1 MQEKAFEAAMLDV
14 AKAYGSPAQ
23 LLADDDLTRAQKL
36 KLLQQW
42 DYDLGLLLVAAEENM
57 TGPGASVTAERMRSV
72 RDAIKRLGVIPS
84 LFPMHT
90 FYWGDWH
97 RDHTV
102 GPELADNISPTG
114 WAVKRGMIFATHHD
128 APVAFPDSMRV
139 LSATVTRRSRSY
151 SSLFCASSRLVG
163 TPAGSG
169 SS

>member
-72 RDAIKRLGVIPS
+72 RDAIKRLGVA
-84 LFPMHT
+84 T
-90 FYWGDWH
+90 D
-97 RDHTV
+97 
-102 GPELADNISPTG
+102 PEDPHAAANG
-114 WAVKRGMIFATHHD
+114 KVAGRWAWRPRNAK
-128 APVAFPDSMRV
+128 
-139 LSATVTRRSRSY
+139 
-151 SSLFCASSRLVG
+151 
-163 TPAGSG
+163 
-169 SS
+169 